1 MAARKAAFFGFFPD
15 VGEIFREL
23 FRAVEIL
30 SYRFVRVEE
39 FFEAVVVQKDGIELL
54 QTAPLRAADGEFPR
68 IKAGQRRIQ
77 FQGDGRA
84 VFAGDEGIDDIPLRK
99 PLAHKRGIGV
109 AGIGG
114 ERLKPCRFGGDGN
127 KAHHAVAAVDV
138 EKAGDGPEFVRGV
151 IFAVAREV
159 VVEAVMAVD
168 PSPQHFRAEIVG
180 IRSVAVDD
188 LPHHPPPYKGGRE
201 ELEFAVAAVFQEHE
215 GRFGLLVD
223 ADELFAVL
231 HRIGAAHFERRHF
244 ARAHAVGGDRN
255 VRFPRGRNDD
265 GVDILFFERFPVV
278 GILSG
283 RAAARLFDE
292 RRRFFHPVFIDVGD
306 GDDLRLFHLVH
317 HGCERLAA
325 ASEPDEG
332 NFYFLHMIPP
342 LVS

>member
-15 VGEIFREL
+15 GGEIFREL
-23 FRAVEIL
+23 FRTVEIL
-30 SYRFVRVEE
+30 SHRSVRIEE
-39 FFEAVVVQKDGIELL
+39 LFEPVVVQKNGVELL
-54 QTAPLRAADGEFPR
+54 QAAPLCAADSEFPR

-99 PLAHKRGIGV
+99 PLARKRRVGV
-109 AGIGG
+109 AGIGSK
-114 ERLKPCRFGGDGN
+114 RLEPRRFGGDGN
-127 KAHHAVAAVDV
+127 KAHHAVAAVDI

-180 IRSVAVDD
+180 IRSVAVHD

-201 ELEFAVAAVFQEHE
+201 ELEFAVAAIFQEHE

-255 VRFPRGRNDD
+255 VRFPRGRDD
-265 GVDILFFERFPVV
+265 NGVHLFFFECFSVV

-283 RAAARLFDE
+283 RAAARLFDK
-292 RRRFFHPVFIDVGD
+292 RRYIPHPVFIDVGN